1 MVNFCSVANCL
12 NSSRNH
18 PDLSFFCFPSEGHFR
33 RLWKNFCRRSDPEFQ
48 NQKNP
53 RICSAHFEASSIK
66 KSLCGRKEVIPG
78 ELPKYFNPSTH
89 QCRVSS
95 REKRLED
102 RKRRAVDE
110 KCPEPQKRSL
120 TEEDKDICFLSDDA
134 ALLDHNYCH
143 LLPNDKGTLLL
154 SRHLTD
160 IFGASEGPFSKVFK
174 RGFAFCLQF
183 FVTFFLNG
191 LVRKKLRKSCQVL
204 LINFQALE

>member
-1 MVNFCSVANCL
+1 MVNFCSMANCL
-12 NSSRNH
+12 NRSRNR

-95 REKRLED
+95 REKRLEE
-102 RKRRAVDE
+102 E
-110 KCPEPQKRSL
+110 KKWTPNLNQSYQTKSNWKESSL
-120 TEEDKDICFLSDDA
+120 SLHGGWCFERWRV
-134 ALLDHNYCH
+134 CQ
-143 LLPNDKGTLLL
+143 
-154 SRHLTD
+154 
-160 IFGASEGPFSKVFK
+160 IFHGYA
-174 RGFAFCLQF
+174 
-183 FVTFFLNG
+183 
-191 LVRKKLRKSCQVL
+191 
-204 LINFQALE
+204 

>member
-1 MVNFCSVANCL
+1 MIP
-12 NSSRNH
+12 NS
-18 PDLSFFCFPSEGHFR
+18 
-33 RLWKNFCRRSDPEFQ
+33 KIK
-48 NQKNP
+48 KNP

-134 ALLDHNYCH
+134 ALLDHNYFH
-143 LLPNDKGTLLL
+143 LLPNDKGTQTDFPYEDLEV
-154 SRHLTD
+154 LT
-160 IFGASEGPFSKVFK
+160 SKIAQRATWSNYK
-174 RGFAFCLQF
+174 QHNTMKA
-183 FVTFFLNG
+183 
-191 LVRKKLRKSCQVL
+191 LVG
-204 LINFQALE
+204 ITPTG